1 MTLRWIEFVAL
12 SAIFR
17 GTQLAD
23 LPLDIV
29 PIRRVTAAFT
39 VLESIIGQTL
49 LAAAG
54 VVALKTEPPAMATLQ
69 GRS

>member
-1 MTLRWIEFVAL
+1 MRWIEFVAQI
-12 SAIFR
+12 AVFR
-17 GTQLAD
+17 GTQRAD

-39 VLESIIGQTL
+39 VLERIILQTL

-54 VVALKTEPPAMATLQ
+54 VVALKTEPPARATLQ